1 MSGATGEVRTVPTNG
16 DEQHISKLLRKTLV
30 TVLVA
35 GGTWVLTNVLNQSKD
50 QVWLLTV
57 SIVLG
62 GAALIIQYLVDFEQR
77 LESMEGGQETSIRE
91 MKESL
96 AEHHAEMRRAVE
108 ESFAKINDATEL
120 FSQVDGSVLRSD
132 GVTRLARKY
141 TQVGEHGSEIVKTFA
156 QEEIGRLASLM
167 ESLSNGSADCP
178 GENHDWLID
187 LTTCAR
193 QTVYATSTSVDRD
206 FWFSEPANRYLKAQE
221 EAIKHRNVIVRRLF
235 LVSRPEEATGG
246 LEMLCARH
254 REFGIDARIAIRSQ
268 LPPRAQVTPLNDFI
282 VFDGQLCY
290 ETEPD
295 VEVVPAKTTL
305 KMTREHVQ
313 ERIKRF
319 NVLWEATEPAGQGPA
334 PAPAMPGPRAEPP
347 NQRPEPTVASG

>member
-1 MSGATGEVRTVPTNG
+1 VEF
-16 DEQHISKLLRKTLV
+16 DE
-30 TVLVA
+30 
-35 GGTWVLTNVLNQSKD
+35 
-50 QVWLLTV
+50 
-57 SIVLG
+57 
-62 GAALIIQYLVDFEQR
+62 R
-77 LESMEGGQETSIRE
+77 LENMEESQRRRIRE
-91 MKESL
+91 MRDSL
-96 AEHHAEMRRAVE
+96 ADHHEQMRRAVD

-120 FSQVDGSVLRSD
+120 FSQVDRSVLRSD

-193 QTVYATSTSVDRD
+193 KTVYATSTSVDRD

-221 EAIKHRNVIVRRLF
+221 EAIKQRGVEVRRLF
-235 LVSRPEEATGG
+235 LVSKPQDRTES
-246 LEMLCARH
+246 LERLCERH
-254 REFGIDARIAIRSQ
+254 REFGIDARIAVRSQ

-282 VFDGQLCY
+282 IFDGELSY

-295 VEVVPAKTTL
+295 VEVIPAKTTL
-305 KMTREHVQ
+305 KMTREHVS

-319 NVLWEATEPAGQGPA
+319 NVLWEATEPDHQ
-334 PAPAMPGPRAEPP
+334 
-347 NQRPEPTVASG
+347 PEPTPAAG